1 MLKTVTFY
9 VDVGHHTKLHTLTPK
24 SYLVTFKLTQLQ
36 AKHERNS
43 VLLVYNNALDTADK
57 TNETAMQ
64 LILKKRCNVLY
75 QIHVYFIFNI
85 LLQYLH
91 DPQSCILLSGTKR
104 AV

>member
-43 VLLVYNNALDTADK
+43 VQYIVT
-57 TNETAMQ
+57 
-64 LILKKRCNVLY
+64 IL
-75 QIHVYFIFNI
+75 
-85 LLQYLH
+85 
-91 DPQSCILLSGTKR
+91 T
-104 AV
+104 